1 MIPTRHVGLVHAD
14 ELELHHEPLVLGE
27 VLHLA
32 MPDVVMDQQEPTR
45 FQATCN
51 FRHQRLFRT
60 LRLVLAARDHAG
72 GATLERRG
80 LRHVH
85 DHRPTAAVV
94 AHAAQIAPVAVLV
107 DALRIGARQVV
118 VQRAVRMHHVITTDH
133 AGQGATHDGVGEDLV
148 QLRHGRQQVV
158 AGVEIGLGAD
168 ERVESLPDGTME
180 TVRQFGTQAEIA
192 VRDEAL
198 HLGVGEQFRGGH
210 RRGLRYCAQDGIWH
224 CRRCA
229 LDDNRRN
236 AERAFDAADFPVIAS
251 GAKQSPSR
259 YTLRWRL
266 PRRCAPRND
275 SQTHRVGL
283 HPIALAESITVGCG

>member
-1 MIPTRHVGLVHAD
+1 MIPTRRVGLVHAD

-72 GATLERRG
+72 GATLERGG

-85 DHRPTAAVV
+85 DHRPTTAVV

-118 VQRAVRMHHVITTDH
+118 VQRAVRVHHVITTDH

-148 QLRHGRQQVV
+148 QLRHSRQQVV
-158 AGVEIGLGAD
+158 TGVEIGLGAD
-168 ERVESLPDGTME
+168 ERVEPLPDGAME

-192 VRDEAL
+192 LRDEAL

-210 RRGLRYCAQDGIWH
+210 RHGLRYCAQIGIWH

-236 AERAFDAADFPVIAS
+236 TSRLYAAKALPGRP
-251 GAKQSPSR
+251 GARQVMHQMGNSR
-259 YTLRWRL
+259 
-266 PRRCAPRND
+266 
-275 SQTHRVGL
+275 
-283 HPIALAESITVGCG
+283 